1 MGIRPQSHYA
11 RGQARREKLLDA
23 TAEVIATRGLEG
35 TTHRAVAAAA
45 GLPPSTTSYFFA
57 SMDELIGAAVTR
69 IADGILEATQ
79 DLMADVP
86 TAEAAGGDLRTA
98 DGDTLAMEYVDR
110 LSDILIASKETLIR
124 AQFEAYLATSRRPE
138 LAEPVQRIVQA
149 LEEAAE
155 SMFVALGA
163 VDARRAGR
171 ELVAMIDGFALQRLA
186 HSRPDDR
193 DVLRGALRRLTAA
206 HLRPASALT

>member
-11 RGQARREKLLDA
+11 RGQARRERLLDA
-23 TAEVIATRGLEG
+23 TAELIAAHGLEG
-35 TTHRAVAAAA
+35 VTHRAVAAAA

-79 DLMADVP
+79 GVVDSAPAV
-86 TAEAAGGDLRTA
+86 AGDA
-98 DGDTLAMEYVDR
+98 PAVDYVDR
-110 LSDILIASKETLIR
+110 LIDILIASKESLIR

-138 LAEPVQRIVQA
+138 LVESVRRIVQA
-149 LEEAAE
+149 LEDAAE

-163 VDARRAGR
+163 ADARRAGR
-171 ELVAMIDGFALQRLA
+171 ELVAMVDGFALQRLA
-186 HSRPDDR
+186 YPRPDDR
-193 DVLRGALRRLTAA
+193 EVLRDALRRLTEA
-206 HLRPASALT
+206 HLGSASALT

>member
-11 RGQARREKLLDA
+11 RGQARRERLLEA

-35 TTHRAVAAAA
+35 VTHRGVAAAA

-69 IADGILEATQ
+69 IADGVLEATQ
-79 DLMADVP
+79 ELAADIP
-86 TAEAAGGDLRTA
+86 AAA
-98 DGDTLAMEYVDR
+98 DDTPVLDYVDR
-110 LSDILIASKETLIR
+110 LTDVLIASKETLIR

-138 LAEPVQRIVQA
+138 LAEAVQRIVQA
-149 LEEAAE
+149 LEDAAE

-163 VDARRAGR
+163 ADARRAGR
-171 ELVAMIDGFALQRLA
+171 EFLAMVDGFALQRLA
-186 HSRPDDR
+186 HPRPDDR

-206 HLRPASALT
+206 HLTPASTSSALS